1 MTARDKLEAN
11 DKREAIFERDGYRCH
26 HCGGSVYAHGSP
38 QVAHR
43 IPATKGNLA
52 KYGPDIIHHPLNL
65 LSCCS
70 IGICNDSALIGNN
83 PIAQEALID
92 EIIAAIES
100 RQPR

>member
-1 MTARDKLEAN
+1 LTARDKLEVN

-26 HCGGSVYAHGSP
+26 HCGGSIYAHGSP

-43 IPATKGNLA
+43 IPATKANLA
-52 KYGPDIIHHPLNL
+52 KYGPEVIHHSLNL

-83 PIAQEALID
+83 PIEHERLID
-92 EIIAAIES
+92 EIIAKC
-100 RQPR
+100 